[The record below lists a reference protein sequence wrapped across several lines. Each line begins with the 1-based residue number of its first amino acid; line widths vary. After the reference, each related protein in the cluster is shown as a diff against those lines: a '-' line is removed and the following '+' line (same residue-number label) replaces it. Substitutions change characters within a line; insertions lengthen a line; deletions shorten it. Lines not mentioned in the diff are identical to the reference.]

1 MVDTIFNA
9 VALGIGLVA
18 IVPLIRWLYAFGSG
32 QVNRSPTLWGLLVV
46 LANALALFGSGRG
59 WLPSLANSVA
69 TISGTLVVAV
79 GVLSYAQLKRRSR
92 EKEPQV

>member
-1 MVDTIFNA
+1 M
-9 VALGIGLVA
+9 
-18 IVPLIRWLYAFGSG
+18 
-32 QVNRSPTLWGLLVV
+32 
-46 LANALALFGSGRG
+46 LANALTLLGSERG